1 VNPAIKKILAQTLQ
15 GIHFKTAVDLGCGE
29 GYYSDAIKPHVDYL
43 IGVDHNLPRL
53 SVAKRFGHYDLLI
66 HMDMRDYTPTAEVE
80 AAFLLDSI
88 EHIDK
93 TSGIQL
99 LHKLLNSNITFIF
112 LTTLTFSPGLG
123 LRNHHQ
129 SLWTIEEL
137 QTLGFQ
143 WKIIENTLPGAIIY
157 PYEIIAVWQKLKMG
171 KKRK

>member
-1 VNPAIKKILAQTLQ
+1 MNPKIKKILAQTLE
-15 GIHFKTAVDLGCGE
+15 GKHFKVAVDLGCGE

-66 HMDMRDYTPTAEVE
+66 HMDMRDYTPTPEVE
-80 AAFLLDSI
+80 AAFLFDSI

-93 TSGIQL
+93 TSGTQL

-112 LTTLTFSPGLG
+112 ITTPLTFARGAG

-137 QTLGFQ
+137 ESYGFQ
-143 WKIIENTLPGAIIY
+143 CQIITNSFPGGLIF
-157 PYEIIAVWQKLKMG
+157 PYEIVAVWE
-171 KKRK
+171 RKS